1 MITGIFILVLSF
13 AALLFSISMGKRS
26 LRLLRWPQTTA
37 AILDKEVVRSDKAL
51 GPTPSARWEV
61 RLSYTYSV
69 NGKEYRGD
77 KIWPYLEVLNK
88 ENAAKL
94 MNKLET
100 GIPVYY
106 NPADPAEAYL
116 RRNSLAMAVITFF
129 IGLTGTVIG
138 LGMILVNSESG
149 TPE

>member
-26 LRLLRWPQTTA
+26 IRLLRWPRTTA
-37 AILDKEVVRSDKAL
+37 AIPDKEVVRSDKAL

-61 RLSYTYSV
+61 RLTYTYSV
-69 NGKEYRGD
+69 NRKEYRGD

-94 MNKLET
+94 MNKPET

-116 RRNSLAMAVITFF
+116 KRNSLTWAVIVFF
-129 IGLTGTVIG
+129 LGLAGIVIG
-138 LGMILVNSESG
+138 LGMILVSSESG

>member
-1 MITGIFILVLSF
+1 MITGIFILILSF
-13 AALLFSISMGKRS
+13 AALLFSISMGRRS
-26 LRLLRWPQTTA
+26 LRLLRWPRTTA
-37 AILDKEVVRSDKAL
+37 TIHGKEVVRSDKAL
-51 GPTPSARWEV
+51 APTPSARWEV
-61 RLSYTYSV
+61 RLTYTYSV

-88 ENAAKL
+88 DNAAKL

-100 GIPVYY
+100 GIHVYY

-116 RRNSLAMAVITFF
+116 RRNSLTMAVITLF
-129 IGLTGTVIG
+129 IGLIGTVTG
-138 LGMILVNSESG
+138 LGMILVSSESG